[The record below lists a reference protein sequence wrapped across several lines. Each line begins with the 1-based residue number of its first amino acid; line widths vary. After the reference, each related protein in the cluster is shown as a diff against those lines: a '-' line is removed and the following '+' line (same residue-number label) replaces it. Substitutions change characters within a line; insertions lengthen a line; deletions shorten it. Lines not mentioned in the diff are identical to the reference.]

1 MGTTKLAAG
10 EAWKKL
16 QTGRLQRA
24 PQLHGTT
31 REFLWGRREQG
42 LGVGVIAI
50 WMGEERRGAGAA
62 AGGGGSCAGGSDAAL
77 LQKTSAAAALLIV
90 LLTSF
95 LLPWGLPPQPP
106 RSSER
111 PLKTSL
117 KASNS
122 V

>member
-1 MGTTKLAAG
+1 M
-10 EAWKKL
+10 
-16 QTGRLQRA
+16 GRLQRA

-42 LGVGVIAI
+42 LGVGVGA
-50 WMGEERRGAGAA
+50 MGEERRGAGAD
-62 AGGGGSCAGGSDAAL
+62 AGGGGSCAGGSDAAV
-77 LQKTSAAAALLIV
+77 LQKASAAAALLIV

-95 LLPWGLPPQPP
+95 LLPWGLPLPPP

>member
-1 MGTTKLAAG
+1 MAAG
-10 EAWKKL
+10 EAWKKV

-31 REFLWGRREQG
+31 LEFLWRRREQG
-42 LGVGVIAI
+42 LGVGA
-50 WMGEERRGAGAA
+50 MGEERRGAGAA
-62 AGGGGSCAGGSDAAL
+62 AGGGGSCAGGTDAAA
-77 LQKTSAAAALLIV
+77 LQKASAAAALLIV

-95 LLPWGLPPQPP
+95 LLPWGLPPPPP